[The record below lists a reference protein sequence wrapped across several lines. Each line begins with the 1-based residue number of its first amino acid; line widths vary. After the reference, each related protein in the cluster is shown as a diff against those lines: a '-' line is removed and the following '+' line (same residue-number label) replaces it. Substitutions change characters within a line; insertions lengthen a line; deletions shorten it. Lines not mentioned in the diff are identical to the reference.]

1 MRHAETL
8 HHVLC
13 FKDAGEEGF
22 LPQTS
27 FHCTSMVLVG
37 VYVAQTAKNHSV
49 KSKRSLD
56 IILYR
61 FDQLTVVMF
70 RLSGDGNS
78 WS

>member
-49 KSKRSLD
+49 KS
-56 IILYR
+56 
-61 FDQLTVVMF
+61 V
-70 RLSGDGNS
+70 
-78 WS
+78 